1 MNRRDTMDIKKWKS
15 VAVRVKDYDV
25 LKALCDK
32 TYRSPAA
39 MIGMIVDQHV
49 AAEAKKEKISI
60 DKYKKNLLN
69 S

>member
-1 MNRRDTMDIKKWKS
+1 MDISKWKS
-15 VAVRVKDYDV
+15 VAVLVNDYDV

-69 S
+69 G

>member
-1 MNRRDTMDIKKWKS
+1 MDISKWKS

>member
-1 MNRRDTMDIKKWKS
+1 MDIKKWKS

-39 MIGMIVDQHV
+39 MICMIVDQHV